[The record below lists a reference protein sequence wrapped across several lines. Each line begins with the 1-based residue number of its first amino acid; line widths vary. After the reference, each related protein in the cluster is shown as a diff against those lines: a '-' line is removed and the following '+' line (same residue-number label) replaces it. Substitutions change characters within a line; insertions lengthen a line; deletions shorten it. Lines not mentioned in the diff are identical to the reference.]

1 MKTVKSPGSIRKQII
16 VEVPRKQAFE
26 VFTGQMGACGTPTT
40 YIGGEP
46 FAQIVN
52 EPHEGGAWYEV
63 DESGTRCDWG
73 RVLVWDD
80 GDLLVHPV
88 NEFRAVTGADEQP
101 FDART
106 KEPAFDPRRGRPLY
120 FLASMT

>member
-1 MKTVKSPGSIRKQII
+1 MIES
-16 VEVPRKQAFE
+16 
-26 VFTGQMGACGTPTT
+26 
-40 YIGGEP
+40 
-46 FAQIVN
+46 
-52 EPHEGGAWYEV
+52 HEGGAWYEV

-101 FDART
+101 VDART
-106 KEPAFDPRRGRPLY
+106 KEPPFGSEAGRPLY
-120 FLASMT
+120 FASMT